1 MKCLVCIRSLA
12 DETGVTYSPELG
24 KEGEGRK
31 TILDLRSRRETSVY
45 VRSDRHLVEDVW
57 GLEGTADGS
66 EPLFPESTE
75 RTNPTKWS

>member
-57 GLEGTADGS
+57 GLEGTADGK
-66 EPLFPESTE
+66 TWW
-75 RTNPTKWS
+75 RK